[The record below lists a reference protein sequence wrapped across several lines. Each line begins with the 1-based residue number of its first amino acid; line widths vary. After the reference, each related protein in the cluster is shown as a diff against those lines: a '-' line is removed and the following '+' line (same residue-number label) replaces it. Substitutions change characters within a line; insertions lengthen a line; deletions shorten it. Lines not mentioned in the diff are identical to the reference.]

1 MTDADSMLA
10 AEYVL
15 GTLALSERRDFE
27 RRLAVAPLL
36 KAEVADWQEKLAPIA
51 DCIEEIAPSP
61 ALWDRIDAA
70 LDNLQSGDA
79 MRTGDNVVPFSRPVV
94 RRPSMKPRVA
104 AGVFGAIAA
113 SIVAFGLVGNFDGAT
128 PRIEQPAV
136 RTIAPS
142 TSAGQSAT
150 RTATAVPC
158 PNDPRN
164 AVQTA
169 SGSREPAA
177 QNGLA
182 TQGAPASGS
191 VAVASASKGQGA
203 VAVGGQI
210 AVSREQPGG
219 APEGANNLTTA
230 SAAKPESNGNV
241 TTASSPQG
249 NGNVTIAS
257 ASDPGCK

>member
-10 AEYVL
+10 AEYAL

-27 RRLAVAPLL
+27 RRLAIDPLL
-36 KAEVADWQEKLAPIA
+36 QAEVADWQEKLAPISEN
-51 DCIEEIAPSP
+51 IEAIAPSP
-61 ALWDRIDAA
+61 ELWDRIDVAI
-70 LDNLQSGDA
+70 DDMQS
-79 MRTGDNVVPFSRPVV
+79 GDNVVPFARPAI
-94 RRPSMKPRVA
+94 RRPLMKPRVV
-104 AGVFGAIAA
+104 AGIFGAIAA
-113 SIVAFGLVGNFDGAT
+113 SIVAVSLVGNFGGVS
-128 PRIEQPAV
+128 PSIEPPAVQAISPAV
-136 RTIAPS
+136 RP
-142 TSAGQSAT
+142 AT
-150 RTATAVPC
+150 RTATAIPC

-177 QNGLA
+177 QSGLA
-182 TQGAPASGS
+182 TQDAPAPGS

-219 APEGANNLTTA
+219 KPEGSNNLATA
-230 SAAKPESNGNV
+230 SAAKPGSNGNV
-241 TTASSPQG
+241 TNASAPQG
-249 NGNVTIAS
+249 AGNVTIAS

>member
-27 RRLAVAPLL
+27 KSLASDPIL
-36 KAEVADWQEKLAPIA
+36 KAEVADWQGKFAPLA
-51 DCIEEIAPSP
+51 DSIEEIAPSP

-70 LDNLQSGDA
+70 FDD
-79 MRTGDNVVPFSRPVV
+79 MRSGDNVVPFARPAA
-94 RRPSMKPRVA
+94 RRPLTKPRVA
-104 AGVFGAIAA
+104 AGVFGAMAA
-113 SIVAFGLVGNFDGAT
+113 SIVAFGLVGNFDGVS
-128 PRIEQPAV
+128 PRTEQPAARAV
-136 RTIAPS
+136 AP
-142 TSAGQSAT
+142 AGQPASK
-150 RTATAVPC
+150 TAAVAPC

-169 SGSREPAA
+169 SGLREPTA

-182 TQGAPASGS
+182 PQGAPAPGS
-191 VAVASASKGQGA
+191 VAVASAARGQGA

-210 AVSREQPGG
+210 AVSAEQPRG
-219 APEGANNLTTA
+219 APEGASNVATA
-230 SAAKPESNGNV
+230 SAAKPESIGPESNGNV

-257 ASDPGCK
+257 AADPGCK

>member
-27 RRLAVAPLL
+27 KSLASDPIL
-36 KAEVADWQEKLAPIA
+36 KAEVADWQGKFAPLA
-51 DCIEEIAPSP
+51 DSIEEIAPSP

-70 LDNLQSGDA
+70 LDD
-79 MRTGDNVVPFSRPVV
+79 MRSGDNVVPFARPAA
-94 RRPSMKPRVA
+94 RRPLMKPRVA
-104 AGVFGAIAA
+104 AGVFGAMAA
-113 SIVAFGLVGNFDGAT
+113 SIMAFIFVGNVDGVA
-128 PRIEQPAV
+128 PRTDLPAAQAIAPAGQPAGK
-136 RTIAPS
+136 P
-142 TSAGQSAT
+142 AT

-169 SGSREPAA
+169 SGLREPTA

-182 TQGAPASGS
+182 PQGAPGPGS
-191 VAVASASKGQGA
+191 VAVASAARGQGA

-210 AVSREQPGG
+210 AVSAEQPRG
-219 APEGANNLTTA
+219 APEGTSNVATA
-230 SAAKPESNGNV
+230 SAAKPESIGPESNGNV

-257 ASDPGCK
+257 AADPGCK